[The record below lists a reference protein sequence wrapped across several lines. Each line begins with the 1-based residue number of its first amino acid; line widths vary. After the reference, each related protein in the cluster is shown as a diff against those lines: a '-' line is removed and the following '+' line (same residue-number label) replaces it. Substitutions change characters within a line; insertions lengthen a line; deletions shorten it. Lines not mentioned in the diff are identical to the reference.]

1 MNNQDTLVK
10 LGRELTEF
18 TYNRDKVL
26 MLGYG
31 KIKFKQPIERG
42 YFEEHAFFVN
52 MSENVNEYFL
62 VIASKYEE
70 K

>member
-1 MNNQDTLVK
+1 MGDMDAIIK
-10 LGRELTEF
+10 LGRELSEY

-31 KIKFKQPIERG
+31 KIKFNQPIEKG
-42 YFEEHAFFVN
+42 YFEKNKSAILLSHGIKAP
-52 MSENVNEYFL
+52 
-62 VIASKYEE
+62 IDKQP

>member
-1 MNNQDTLVK
+1 MDNQDTLVK
-10 LGRELTEF
+10 LGRELSEF

-31 KIKFKQPIERG
+31 KIKFNQPIEKG
-42 YFEEHAFFVN
+42 YFEKNKSAILLSYGIKEP
-52 MSENVNEYFL
+52 
-62 VIASKYEE
+62 IDKQP

>member
-31 KIKFKQPIERG
+31 KIKFYQPIEKW
-42 YFEEHAFFVN
+42 YFEKNKSAILL
-52 MSENVNEYFL
+52 SYG
-62 VIASKYEE
+62 IKAPIDKQT

>member
-1 MNNQDTLVK
+1 MDNQDTLVK
-10 LGRELTEF
+10 LGRELNDF

-31 KIKFKQPIERG
+31 KIKFNKPIEKG
-42 YFEEHAFFVN
+42 YFEKNKSAILL
-52 MSENVNEYFL
+52 SYG
-62 VIASKYEE
+62 IKAPIDKQP